1 MATREPETGWHGENS
16 DVNHLRGRAFEAT
29 CLAATAFGLVSVLLL
44 LLFVANDAFRPFS
57 ADTGWLA
64 TYAATVLVP
73 LAALAVYYYRLDE
86 PAGEVA
92 YVTSGLPVVGLLLTG
107 GFAVLFIELLS
118 VLEWFALLISL
129 VVAGGLIVAH
139 GRLRPKAALERLAVV
154 LLAPIIT
161 VFGLPPTRFNWFVTD
176 AAAALGLDFGLYYRV
191 ISLREAILMLPFV
204 PTDWVMLLLTLVLPI
219 AGAAG
224 WFVEQRRESR
234 RDGLAVVGMTTVVA
248 VLGVVAGPLLGIG
261 TDVWLLLVTF
271 AVLPLGVYVE
281 GVVRRGEG
289 VRGLAFPIV
298 AVLGVVVGGVVT
310 SALGFAGPDPWL
322 DWGFLTSATSRTAA
336 DAGIYPAM
344 VGSVMMII
352 VIVLTTFPVGVGAAI
367 YLEEYAPSQ
376 GLMGKFVTLIEIN
389 IGNLAGVPSVVYG
402 LLGLALFIRV
412 LQWPQG
418 SIIVAGLAVGLL
430 ILPIVIISA
439 QEAIRS
445 VPDSFRQA
453 SYGMGATRWQTIRQV
468 VLPEALPGILTGTI
482 LALGRAI
489 GETAPLLMIGAAASV
504 RLAPNSFFDVA
515 SMMPRQ
521 IFSWSSELDP
531 AFRHGVLAA
540 GVITLL
546 AVLLVMN
553 ATAIVIRNRYQRTG

>member
-57 ADTGWLA
+57 ADAGWLA

-129 VVAGGLIVAH
+129 VVAVGLIAAH

-154 LLAPIIT
+154 LLAPIVT
-161 VFGLPPTRFNWFVTD
+161 VFGLPPTSFNRFVTD
-176 AAAALGLDFGLYYRV
+176 TAAALGLDFGLYYRV
-191 ISLREAILMLPFV
+191 ISLREAIMMLPFV
-204 PTDWVMLLLTLVLPI
+204 PTDWVMLLLTLVLPV

-234 RDGLAVVGMTTVVA
+234 RDGLAVVGMTTAAA
-248 VLGVVAGPLLGIG
+248 VLGVVVGPLLGIG
-261 TDVWLLLVTF
+261 TDVWLLIVTF

-281 GVVRRGEG
+281 GVLRRGEG
-289 VRGLAFPIV
+289 VRGLAFPV
-298 AVLGVVVGGVVT
+298 AAVLGVVVGSVVT
-310 SALGFAGPDPWL
+310 GALGFAGPDPWL

-504 RLAPNSFFDVA
+504 RLAPNSFFDVG

>member
-1 MATREPETGWHGENS
+1 MATRKPETGWHGEQS

-29 CLAATAFGLVSVLLL
+29 CLALTAFGLVSVLLL

-57 ADTGWLA
+57 ADVGWLA
-64 TYAATVLVP
+64 TYAVTVVVP
-73 LAALAVYYYRLDE
+73 LAALAVYYFRLDE

-129 VVAGGLIVAH
+129 VVAAGLIVAH
-139 GRLRPKAALERLAVV
+139 GRLRPKAALERLGVV
-154 LLAPIIT
+154 LLAPVVT
-161 VFGLPPTRFNWFVTD
+161 VFGLPPTRFNRFVTD
-176 AAAALGLDFGLYYRV
+176 TAAALGLDFGLYYRV
-191 ISLREAILMLPFV
+191 ISLREAIMMLPFV
-204 PTDWVMLLLTLVLPI
+204 PTDWVMLLLTLVLPV

-224 WFVEQRRESR
+224 WFIEQRRESR
-234 RDGLAVVGMTTVVA
+234 RDGLAVVGVTTAVA

-289 VRGLAFPIV
+289 VRGLAFPAV
-298 AVLGVVVGGVVT
+298 AVLGVFVGGVIT
-310 SALGFAGPDPWL
+310 GALGFAGPDPWL

-336 DAGIYPAM
+336 EAGIYPAM

-367 YLEEYAPSQ
+367 YLEEYAPSK
-376 GLMGKFVTLIEIN
+376 GLLGKFVTLIEIN

-418 SIIVAGLAVGLL
+418 SVIVAGLAVGLL

-531 AFRHGVLAA
+531 SFRHGVLAA

>member
-57 ADTGWLA
+57 ADAGWLA
-64 TYAATVLVP
+64 TYAATVVVP

-161 VFGLPPTRFNWFVTD
+161 VFGLPPARFNWFVTD

-234 RDGLAVVGMTTVVA
+234 RDGLTVVGLTTAVA

-261 TDVWLLLVTF
+261 TDVWLLIVTF

-289 VRGLAFPIV
+289 VRGLAFPVV

-310 SALGFAGPDPWL
+310 GALGFAGPDPWL

>member
-1 MATREPETGWHGENS
+1 MATTDQSGRWHGEDS
-16 DVNHLRGRAFEAT
+16 EVNHLRGRAFEAT
-29 CLAATAFGLVSVLLL
+29 CLAATALGLVSVLIL

-57 ADTGWLA
+57 ADIGWIA
-64 TYAATVLVP
+64 TYAVTVLVP
-73 LAALAVYYYRLDE
+73 LAALTVFYYRLDD

-107 GFAVLFIELLS
+107 GFVVLFTELLT
-118 VLEWFALLISL
+118 VLEWFALVLSL
-129 VVAGGLIVAH
+129 AAAVGVIVAH
-139 GRLRPKAALERLAVV
+139 GRYRSGVALERLAVLV
-154 LLAPIIT
+154 LAPL
-161 VFGLPPTRFNWFVTD
+161 VAVLGAPPVEFNYFVTD
-176 AAAALGLDFGLYYRV
+176 TAAALGLDVGLYYRV
-191 ISLREAILMLPFV
+191 ISLREAIMMLPFV
-204 PTDWVMLLLTLVLPI
+204 PTDWMMLLATLVLPV
-219 AGAAG
+219 AGLGG
-224 WFVEQRRESR
+224 WFVGNRRESR
-234 RDGLAVVGMTTVVA
+234 RDGWTAVGLTTVTALAGLVS
-248 VLGVVAGPLLGIG
+248 GPLVGVG
-261 TDVWLLLVTF
+261 VEGWLLLVTF
-271 AVLPLGVYVE
+271 VALPIGIYVE
-281 GVVRRGEG
+281 GVVRRDEG
-289 VRGLAFPIV
+289 RAGLVFPVV
-298 AVLGVVVGGVVT
+298 AVLGVFLGSLLVG
-310 SALGFAGPDPWL
+310 ALGFAGPEPWL
-322 DWGFLTSATSRTAA
+322 DWGFLTSAHSRTPA

-352 VIVLTTFPVGVGAAI
+352 VIVLSTFPVGVGAAI
-367 YLEEYAPSQ
+367 YLEEYAPSS
-376 GLMGKFVTLIEIN
+376 GWMGKFVTLVEIN

-402 LLGLALFIRV
+402 LLGLALFIRI
-412 LQWPQG
+412 LEWPQG
-418 SIIVAGLAVGLL
+418 SVIVAGLAVGLL
-430 ILPIVIISA
+430 ILPIIIISA

-504 RLAPNSFFDVA
+504 RLAPNGFFDVA

-553 ATAIVIRNRYQRTG
+553 GTAIVIRNRYQRQE

>member
-1 MATREPETGWHGENS
+1 MATREPETGWHGEDS

-57 ADTGWLA
+57 ADAGWLA

-129 VVAGGLIVAH
+129 VVAGGLIAAH

-191 ISLREAILMLPFV
+191 ISLREAIMMLPFV
-204 PTDWVMLLLTLVLPI
+204 PTDWVMLLLTLVLPV

-234 RDGLAVVGMTTVVA
+234 RDGLAVVGLTTAVA
-248 VLGVVAGPLLGIG
+248 VVGVVAGPLLGIG
-261 TDVWLLLVTF
+261 TDVWLLVVTF

-281 GVVRRGEG
+281 GVLRRGEG
-289 VRGLAFPIV
+289 VRGLAFPV
-298 AVLGVVVGGVVT
+298 AAVLGVVVGSVVT
-310 SALGFAGPDPWL
+310 GALGFAGPDPWL

-418 SIIVAGLAVGLL
+418 SVIVAGLAVGLL

-531 AFRHGVLAA
+531 SFRHGVLAA

>member
-29 CLAATAFGLVSVLLL
+29 CLAATAFGLVSVMLL

-57 ADTGWLA
+57 ADAGWLA

-139 GRLRPKAALERLAVV
+139 GRLRPKAALERLGVV
-154 LLAPIIT
+154 FLSPVIT

-234 RDGLAVVGMTTVVA
+234 RDGLTVVGLTTAVA

-261 TDVWLLLVTF
+261 TDVWLLIVTF

-289 VRGLAFPIV
+289 VRGLAFPV
-298 AVLGVVVGGVVT
+298 VGVLGVVVGGVVT
-310 SALGFAGPDPWL
+310 GALGFAGPDPWL

>member
-1 MATREPETGWHGENS
+1 MATTEPDVDWHGDDS
-16 DVNHLRGRAFEAT
+16 SVNHLRGRAFEAA

-44 LLFVANDAFRPFS
+44 LLFVANDAFRPLS
-57 ADTGWLA
+57 ADSGWLL
-64 TYAATVLVP
+64 TYAATVLAP

-92 YVTSGLPVVGLLLTG
+92 YVTSGLPVVGVLLTG
-107 GFAVLFIELLS
+107 GFAVMFIELLS
-118 VLEWFALLISL
+118 ILEWFALVTSL
-129 VVAGGLIVAH
+129 VAAGGLIVAH
-139 GRLRPKAALERLAVV
+139 GRLRPNAALERLVV
-154 LLAPIIT
+154 LFGAPVVT
-161 VFGLPPTRFNWFVTD
+161 VLGTPPAQFNWLVTD
-176 AAAALGLDFGLYYRV
+176 LAAALGVDFGLYHRV
-191 ISLREAILMLPFV
+191 ISLREVLLRLPYV
-204 PTDWVMLLLTLVLPI
+204 PTNWLLLLGTLVAPLAV
-219 AGAAG
+219 AGG
-224 WFVEQRRESR
+224 VFVARRRDSR
-234 RDGLAVVGMTTVVA
+234 RAGFAVVGATLVGA
-248 VLGVVAGPLLGIG
+248 LAGLVTGPALGIG
-261 TDVWLLLVTF
+261 YGGWMLLVAF
-271 AVLPLGVYVE
+271 VALPVGIYVE
-281 GVVRRGEG
+281 GVVRRREG
-289 VRGLAFPIV
+289 VRGLAFPVI
-298 AVLGVVVGGVVT
+298 AVLGVAVGSVVVD
-310 SALGFAGPDPWL
+310 AAGFAGPDSWL

-344 VGSVMMII
+344 VGSIMMII
-352 VIVLTTFPVGVGAAI
+352 VIVLATFPVGVGAAI
-367 YLEEYAPSQ
+367 YLEEYAPSE
-376 GLMGKFVTLIEIN
+376 GAMGKFVTLVEIN

-402 LLGLALFIRV
+402 LLGLALFIRIV
-412 LQWPQG
+412 QWPQG
-418 SIIVAGLAVGLL
+418 SIVVAGLAVGLL

-504 RLAPNSFFDVA
+504 RLAPNGFFDVA

-521 IFSWSSELDP
+521 IYSWSSELEP

-553 ATAIVIRNRYQRTG
+553 ATAIVIRNRYQRE

>member
-1 MATREPETGWHGENS
+1 MATRKPETGWHGENS

-29 CLAATAFGLVSVLLL
+29 CLAATAFGLVSVLIL

-57 ADTGWLA
+57 ADAGWLA
-64 TYAATVLVP
+64 TYAATVVVP
-73 LAALAVYYYRLDE
+73 LAALAVYYYLLDE

-107 GFAVLFIELLS
+107 GFAVLFIELIS
-118 VLEWFALLISL
+118 VLGWFALLISL
-129 VVAGGLIVAH
+129 AVAAGLIVAH
-139 GRLRPKAALERLAVV
+139 GRLRPKAALERLGVV
-154 LLAPIIT
+154 FLAPVIT
-161 VFGLPPTRFNWFVTD
+161 VFGLPPIWFNSFVTD

-191 ISLREAILMLPFV
+191 ISLREAIMMLPFV

-234 RDGLAVVGMTTVVA
+234 RDGLAVVGMTTAVA
-248 VLGVVAGPLLGIG
+248 VLGPVAGPLLGIG
-261 TDVWLLLVTF
+261 TEVWLLLVTF
-271 AVLPLGVYVE
+271 AALPLGVYVE
-281 GVVRRGEG
+281 GVIRRGEG
-289 VRGLAFPIV
+289 VRGLAFPVV
-298 AVLGVVVGGVVT
+298 AVLGVAAGAVAT
-310 SALGFAGPDPWL
+310 SALGFAGPNPWL

-336 DAGIYPAM
+336 DAGIYPSM

-418 SIIVAGLAVGLL
+418 SVIVAGLAVGLL

>member
-1 MATREPETGWHGENS
+1 MATRESETGWHGEQS

-57 ADTGWLA
+57 ADVGWLA

-118 VLEWFALLISL
+118 VLEWFALLVSL
-129 VVAGGLIVAH
+129 VVAAGLIVAH
-139 GRLRPKAALERLAVV
+139 GRLRPKAALERLGVV
-154 LLAPIIT
+154 LFAPILT
-161 VFGLPPTRFNWFVTD
+161 VFGLPPTQFNAFVTD
-176 AAAALGLDFGLYYRV
+176 AAAALGLGFGLYFRV
-191 ISLREAILMLPFV
+191 ISLREAIMLLPFV
-204 PTDWVMLLLTLVLPI
+204 PADWVMLLLTLVLPA
-219 AGAAG
+219 AGVAG
-224 WFVEQRRESR
+224 WFVGQRRESR
-234 RDGLAVVGMTTVVA
+234 RDGLVVVGLTTAVA
-248 VLGVVAGPLLGIG
+248 VLGVVAGPLLGLG

-271 AVLPLGVYVE
+271 AVLPLGIYVE
-281 GVVRRGEG
+281 GVIRRGEG
-289 VRGLAFPIV
+289 VRGLAFPVV
-298 AVLGVVVGGVVT
+298 AVLGVVVGSVVT
-310 SALGFAGPDPWL
+310 GALGFAGPDPWL

-367 YLEEYAPSQ
+367 YLEEYAPSK
-376 GLMGKFVTLIEIN
+376 GLLGKFVTLIEIN

-418 SIIVAGLAVGLL
+418 SVIVAGLAVGLL

-531 AFRHGVLAA
+531 SFRHGVLAA

>member
-57 ADTGWLA
+57 ADAGWLA

-73 LAALAVYYYRLDE
+73 LAVLAVYYYRLDE

-129 VVAGGLIVAH
+129 VVAAGLIVAH
-139 GRLRPKAALERLAVV
+139 GRLRPKAALERLGVV
-154 LLAPIIT
+154 LLTPIIT

-176 AAAALGLDFGLYYRV
+176 MAAALGLDFGLYYRV
-191 ISLREAILMLPFV
+191 ISLREAIMMLPFV
-204 PTDWVMLLLTLVLPI
+204 PTDWVMLILTLVLPV
-219 AGAAG
+219 AGVAG

-234 RDGLAVVGMTTVVA
+234 RDGLAVVGVTTAAA

-271 AVLPLGVYVE
+271 AALPLGVYVE
-281 GVVRRGEG
+281 GVLRRGEG
-289 VRGLAFPIV
+289 VRGLAFPVV
-298 AVLGVVVGGVVT
+298 AVVGVAAGAVVT
-310 SALGFAGPDPWL
+310 GALGFAGPDPWL

-376 GLMGKFVTLIEIN
+376 GLTGKFVTLIEIN

-418 SIIVAGLAVGLL
+418 SVIVAGLAVGLL

>member
-57 ADTGWLA
+57 ADAGWLA

-234 RDGLAVVGMTTVVA
+234 RDGLAVVGMTTIVA

-261 TDVWLLLVTF
+261 TDVWLLIVTF

-289 VRGLAFPIV
+289 VRGLAFPVV

-310 SALGFAGPDPWL
+310 GALGFAGPDPWL

-376 GLMGKFVTLIEIN
+376 GWMGKFVTLIEIN

>member
-57 ADTGWLA
+57 ADAGWLA

-191 ISLREAILMLPFV
+191 ISLREAIMMLPFV
-204 PTDWVMLLLTLVLPI
+204 PTDWVMLLLTLVLPV

-234 RDGLAVVGMTTVVA
+234 RDGLAVVGLTTAVA
-248 VLGVVAGPLLGIG
+248 VVGVVAGPLLGIG
-261 TDVWLLLVTF
+261 TDVWLLVVTF

-281 GVVRRGEG
+281 GVLRRGEG
-289 VRGLAFPIV
+289 VRGLAFPV
-298 AVLGVVVGGVVT
+298 AAVLGVVVGSVVT
-310 SALGFAGPDPWL
+310 GALGFAGPDPWL

-336 DAGIYPAM
+336 DAGIYPSM

-418 SIIVAGLAVGLL
+418 SVIVAGLAVGLL

-504 RLAPNSFFDVA
+504 RLAPNSFFDVS

>member
-29 CLAATAFGLVSVLLL
+29 CLAATAFGLVSVMLL

-57 ADTGWLA
+57 ADAGWLA

-139 GRLRPKAALERLAVV
+139 SRLRPKAALERLGVV
-154 LLAPIIT
+154 FLSPVIT

-204 PTDWVMLLLTLVLPI
+204 PTDWVMLLLTLVLPV

-224 WFVEQRRESR
+224 WFVKQRRESR
-234 RDGLAVVGMTTVVA
+234 RDGLAVVGLTTAVA

-261 TDVWLLLVTF
+261 TDVWLLIVTF

-289 VRGLAFPIV
+289 VRGLAFPV
-298 AVLGVVVGGVVT
+298 VGVLGVVVGGVVT
-310 SALGFAGPDPWL
+310 GALGFAGPDPWL

>member
-57 ADTGWLA
+57 ADAGWLA

-129 VVAGGLIVAH
+129 VVSGGLIVAH

-191 ISLREAILMLPFV
+191 ISLREAIMMLPFV
-204 PTDWVMLLLTLVLPI
+204 PTDWVMLLLTLVLPV

-234 RDGLAVVGMTTVVA
+234 RDGLAVVGLTAAVA

-261 TDVWLLLVTF
+261 TDVWLLIVTF

-281 GVVRRGEG
+281 GVLRRGEG
-289 VRGLAFPIV
+289 VRGLAFPV
-298 AVLGVVVGGVVT
+298 AAVLGVVVGSVVT
-310 SALGFAGPDPWL
+310 GALGFAGPDPWL

-336 DAGIYPAM
+336 DAGIYPSM

-418 SIIVAGLAVGLL
+418 SVIVAGLAVGLL

-531 AFRHGVLAA
+531 SFRHGVLAA

>member
-1 MATREPETGWHGENS
+1 MATEQGNWYGDDSKVEN
-16 DVNHLRGRAFEAT
+16 LRGRAFEAT
-29 CLAATAFGLVSVLLL
+29 CLAATAFGLVSVLILL
-44 LLFVANDAFRPFS
+44 LYVARDAFRPFS
-57 ADTGWLA
+57 ADVGWHV
-64 TYAATVLVP
+64 TYAVTLLVP
-73 LAALAVYYYRLDE
+73 LAALVVYYYRSDE

-92 YVTSGLPVVGLLLTG
+92 YVTSGLPIVGLLLTG
-107 GFAVLFIELLS
+107 GFVVVFTELLT
-118 VLEWFALLISL
+118 VLEWFAL
-129 VVAGGLIVAH
+129 VVSAAVALGLIVAH
-139 GRLRPKAALERLAVV
+139 GRLRPKAPLERLLVALAAPVV
-154 LLAPIIT
+154 TLLGT
-161 VFGLPPTRFNWFVTD
+161 PPAQFNWLFNDLTGV
-176 AAAALGLDFGLYYRV
+176 LGLGVELNHQV
-191 ISLREAILMLPFV
+191 ISLRQAITMLPFA
-204 PTDWVMLLLTLVLPI
+204 PTDWVMLLLTLVLPLAA
-219 AGAAG
+219 AGG
-224 WFVEQRRESR
+224 WFVGKRRESR
-234 RDGLAVVGMTTVVA
+234 RDGIAVVALTTVVA
-248 VLGVVAGPLLGIG
+248 AFGLVAGPLLGVG
-261 TDVWLLLVTF
+261 VEGWVLLATF
-271 AVLPLGVYVE
+271 TGLPVGIYVE
-281 GVVRRGEG
+281 GVVRRDEG
-289 VRGLAFPIV
+289 RAGLAFPAV
-298 AVLGVVVGGVVT
+298 AVLGVLAGSVAVD
-310 SALGFAGPDPWL
+310 ALGFSGPDAWL
-322 DWGFLTSATSRTAA
+322 DWGFLVSAASRTPA

-352 VIVLTTFPVGVGAAI
+352 VIVLTTFPAGVGAAI
-367 YLEEYAPSQ
+367 YLEEYAPSK
-376 GLMGKFVTLIEIN
+376 GPMGKLVTLIEIN

-418 SIIVAGLAVGLL
+418 SVIVAGLAVGLL

>member
-57 ADTGWLA
+57 ADAGWLA

-129 VVAGGLIVAH
+129 VVAGGLIAAH

-191 ISLREAILMLPFV
+191 ISLREAIMMLPFV
-204 PTDWVMLLLTLVLPI
+204 PTDWVMLLLTLVLPV

-234 RDGLAVVGMTTVVA
+234 RDGLAVVGLTTAVA
-248 VLGVVAGPLLGIG
+248 VVGVVAGPLLGIG
-261 TDVWLLLVTF
+261 TDVWLLVVTF

-281 GVVRRGEG
+281 GVLRRGEG
-289 VRGLAFPIV
+289 VRGLAFPV
-298 AVLGVVVGGVVT
+298 AAVLGVVVGSVVT
-310 SALGFAGPDPWL
+310 GALGFAGPDPWL

-418 SIIVAGLAVGLL
+418 SVIVAGLAVGLL

-531 AFRHGVLAA
+531 SFRHGVLAA

>member
-1 MATREPETGWHGENS
+1 MATREPETGWHGEQS
-16 DVNHLRGRAFEAT
+16 DVNHLRGSAFEAT

-57 ADTGWLA
+57 ADAGWLA

-129 VVAGGLIVAH
+129 VVAVGLIVAH
-139 GRLRPKAALERLAVV
+139 GRLRPRAALERLVVV

-191 ISLREAILMLPFV
+191 ISLREAIMMLPFV
-204 PTDWVMLLLTLVLPI
+204 PTDWVMLLLTLVLPV
-219 AGAAG
+219 AGVAG

-234 RDGLAVVGMTTVVA
+234 RDGLAVVGMTTAVA

-271 AVLPLGVYVE
+271 AALPLGVYVE

-289 VRGLAFPIV
+289 VRGLAFPVV
-298 AVLGVVVGGVVT
+298 AVLGVIVGGVIT
-310 SALGFAGPDPWL
+310 GALGFAGPDPWL

-367 YLEEYAPSQ
+367 YLEEYAPSK
-376 GLMGKFVTLIEIN
+376 GLMGRVVTLIEIN

-418 SIIVAGLAVGLL
+418 SVIVAGLAVGLL

>member
-1 MATREPETGWHGENS
+1 MATRKPDTGWHGENS

-29 CLAATAFGLVSVLLL
+29 CLALTAFGLVSVLLL
-44 LLFVANDAFRPFS
+44 LLFVASDAFRPLS
-57 ADTGWLA
+57 ADVGWLA
-64 TYAATVLVP
+64 TYAVIVVVP

-118 VLEWFALLISL
+118 VLEWFALLVSL
-129 VVAGGLIVAH
+129 VVAVGLIAAH

-154 LLAPIIT
+154 LLAPVVT
-161 VFGLPPTRFNWFVTD
+161 VFGLPPTRFNRFVTD
-176 AAAALGLDFGLYYRV
+176 VAAALGLDFGLYYRV
-191 ISLREAILMLPFV
+191 ISLREAIMMLPFV
-204 PTDWVMLLLTLVLPI
+204 PTDWVMLLLTLVLPV

-224 WFVEQRRESR
+224 WFVKQRRESR
-234 RDGLAVVGMTTVVA
+234 RDGLAVVGLTTVA
-248 VLGVVAGPLLGIG
+248 TALGVIAGPLLGIG
-261 TDVWLLLVTF
+261 TDVWLLMVTF
-271 AVLPLGVYVE
+271 AALPLGVYVE
-281 GVVRRGEG
+281 GVLRRGEG
-289 VRGLAFPIV
+289 VRGLAFPVV
-298 AVLGVVVGGVVT
+298 AVLGVVAGSVVT
-310 SALGFAGPDPWL
+310 GALGFAGPDPWL

-504 RLAPNSFFDVA
+504 RLAPNSFFDVG

-521 IFSWSSELDP
+521 IFSWSSELEP

>member
-1 MATREPETGWHGENS
+1 MATREPETGWYGENS

-57 ADTGWLA
+57 ADAGWLA

-118 VLEWFALLISL
+118 VLEWFALLVSL
-129 VVAGGLIVAH
+129 VVAVGLIAAH

-154 LLAPIIT
+154 LLAPVVT
-161 VFGLPPTRFNWFVTD
+161 VFGLPPTRFNRFVTD
-176 AAAALGLDFGLYYRV
+176 AAAALGLDFGLYVRV
-191 ISLREAILMLPFV
+191 ISLREAIMMLPFV
-204 PTDWVMLLLTLVLPI
+204 PTDWVMLLLTLVLPV

-234 RDGLAVVGMTTVVA
+234 RDGIAVVGLTAVVA
-248 VLGVVAGPLLGIG
+248 VLGVIAGPLLGIG
-261 TDVWLLLVTF
+261 TDVWLLIVTF
-271 AVLPLGVYVE
+271 AALPLGVYVE
-281 GVVRRGEG
+281 GVLRRGEG
-289 VRGLAFPIV
+289 TRGLAFPVV
-298 AVLGVVVGGVVT
+298 AVLGVVAGSVVT
-310 SALGFAGPDPWL
+310 GALGFAGPDPWL

-504 RLAPNSFFDVA
+504 RLAPNSFFDVG

-521 IFSWSSELDP
+521 IFSWSSELEP

>member
-1 MATREPETGWHGENS
+1 MATREPETGWHGEQS

-57 ADTGWLA
+57 ADSGWLA
-64 TYAATVLVP
+64 TYAVTVVVP

-118 VLEWFALLISL
+118 VLEWFALLVSL
-129 VVAGGLIVAH
+129 VVAVGLIVAH
-139 GRLRPKAALERLAVV
+139 GRLRPKAALERLVVV

-191 ISLREAILMLPFV
+191 ISLREAIMMLPFV
-204 PTDWVMLLLTLVLPI
+204 PTDWVMLLLTLVLPV

-224 WFVEQRRESR
+224 WFIEQRRESR
-234 RDGLAVVGMTTVVA
+234 RDGLAVVGVTTAVA
-248 VLGVVAGPLLGIG
+248 VLGVVAGPLLGVG

-289 VRGLAFPIV
+289 VRGLAFPVV
-298 AVLGVVVGGVVT
+298 AVLGVIVGVVVT
-310 SALGFAGPDPWL
+310 GALGFAGPDPWL

-367 YLEEYAPSQ
+367 YLEEYAPSK
-376 GLMGKFVTLIEIN
+376 GLMGRVVTLIEIN

-418 SIIVAGLAVGLL
+418 SVIVAGLAVGLL

-504 RLAPNSFFDVA
+504 RLAPNSFFDVS

>member
-29 CLAATAFGLVSVLLL
+29 CLAATAFGLVSVMLL

-57 ADTGWLA
+57 ADAGWLA
-64 TYAATVLVP
+64 TYAATVVVP

-139 GRLRPKAALERLAVV
+139 GRLRPKAALERLGVV
-154 LLAPIIT
+154 FLSPVIT

-191 ISLREAILMLPFV
+191 ISLREAIMLLPFV
-204 PTDWVMLLLTLVLPI
+204 PTDWAMLLLTLVLPV

-224 WFVEQRRESR
+224 WFVKQRRESR
-234 RDGLAVVGMTTVVA
+234 RDGLAVVGMTTAVA

-261 TDVWLLLVTF
+261 TDVWLLIVTF

-281 GVVRRGEG
+281 GVIRRGEG
-289 VRGLAFPIV
+289 VCGLAFPVV

-310 SALGFAGPDPWL
+310 GALGFAGPDPWL

-531 AFRHGVLAA
+531 SFRHGVLAA

>member
-29 CLAATAFGLVSVLLL
+29 CLAATAFGLVSVMLL

-57 ADTGWLA
+57 ADAGWLA
-64 TYAATVLVP
+64 TYAATVVVP

-234 RDGLAVVGMTTVVA
+234 RDGLTVVGLTTAVA

-261 TDVWLLLVTF
+261 TDVWLLIVTF

-281 GVVRRGEG
+281 GVLRRGEG
-289 VRGLAFPIV
+289 VRGLAFPVV

-310 SALGFAGPDPWL
+310 GALGFAGPDPWL

-531 AFRHGVLAA
+531 SFRHGVLAA

>member
-29 CLAATAFGLVSVLLL
+29 CLAATAFGLVSVMLL

-57 ADTGWLA
+57 ADAGWLA
-64 TYAATVLVP
+64 TYAATVVVP

-139 GRLRPKAALERLAVV
+139 GRLRPKAALERLGVV
-154 LLAPIIT
+154 FLSPVIT

-191 ISLREAILMLPFV
+191 ISLREAIMLLPFV
-204 PTDWVMLLLTLVLPI
+204 PTDWVMLLLTLVLPV

-224 WFVEQRRESR
+224 WFVKQRRESR
-234 RDGLAVVGMTTVVA
+234 RDGLAVVGMTTAVA

-261 TDVWLLLVTF
+261 TDVWLLIVTF

-281 GVVRRGEG
+281 GVIRRGEG
-289 VRGLAFPIV
+289 VRGLAFPVV

-310 SALGFAGPDPWL
+310 GALGFAGPDPWL

-531 AFRHGVLAA
+531 SFRHGVLAA

>member
-1 MATREPETGWHGENS
+1 M
-16 DVNHLRGRAFEAT
+16 
-29 CLAATAFGLVSVLLL
+29 
-44 LLFVANDAFRPFS
+44 
-57 ADTGWLA
+57 
-64 TYAATVLVP
+64 P
-73 LAALAVYYYRLDE
+73 LAVLAVYYYRLDE

-191 ISLREAILMLPFV
+191 ISLREAIMMLPFV
-204 PTDWVMLLLTLVLPI
+204 PTDWVMLLLTLVLPV

-234 RDGLAVVGMTTVVA
+234 RDGLAVVGLTAAVA

-261 TDVWLLLVTF
+261 TDVWLLIVTF

-281 GVVRRGEG
+281 GVLRRGEG
-289 VRGLAFPIV
+289 VRGLAFPV
-298 AVLGVVVGGVVT
+298 AAVLGVVVGSVVT
-310 SALGFAGPDPWL
+310 GALGFAGPDPWL

-336 DAGIYPAM
+336 DAGIYPSM

-418 SIIVAGLAVGLL
+418 SVIVAGLAVGLL

-531 AFRHGVLAA
+531 SFRHGVLAA

>member
-1 MATREPETGWHGENS
+1 MATREPETGWHGEQS

-44 LLFVANDAFRPFS
+44 LLFVANDALRPFS
-57 ADTGWLA
+57 ADAGWLA
-64 TYAATVLVP
+64 TYAATVVVP

-129 VVAGGLIVAH
+129 VVAAGLIVAH
-139 GRLRPKAALERLAVV
+139 GRLRPKAALERLGVV

-191 ISLREAILMLPFV
+191 ISLREAIMMLPFV
-204 PTDWVMLLLTLVLPI
+204 PTDWVMLLLTLVLPV

-224 WFVEQRRESR
+224 WFVKQRRESR
-234 RDGLAVVGMTTVVA
+234 RDGLAVVGLTTTAA

-289 VRGLAFPIV
+289 VRGLAFPVV
-298 AVLGVVVGGVVT
+298 AVVGVAAGAVVT
-310 SALGFAGPDPWL
+310 GALGFAGPDPWL

-367 YLEEYAPSQ
+367 YLEEYAPSK

-418 SIIVAGLAVGLL
+418 SVIVAGLAVGLL

>member
-57 ADTGWLA
+57 ADAGWLA
-64 TYAATVLVP
+64 TYAATVVVP

-154 LLAPIIT
+154 FLSPVIT
-161 VFGLPPTRFNWFVTD
+161 MFGLPPTRFNWFVTD
-176 AAAALGLDFGLYYRV
+176 TAAALGLDFGLYYRV

-224 WFVEQRRESR
+224 WFVEKRRESR

-248 VLGVVAGPLLGIG
+248 VLGLVAGPLLGIG
-261 TDVWLLLVTF
+261 TEVWLLLVTF
-271 AVLPLGVYVE
+271 AALPLGVYVE
-281 GVVRRGEG
+281 GVIRRSEG
-289 VRGLAFPIV
+289 VRGLAFPVV
-298 AVLGVVVGGVVT
+298 AVLGVAAGAVAT
-310 SALGFAGPDPWL
+310 SALGFAGPNPWL

>member
-57 ADTGWLA
+57 ADAGWLA

-191 ISLREAILMLPFV
+191 ISLREAIMMLPFV
-204 PTDWVMLLLTLVLPI
+204 PTDWVMLLLTLVLPV

-234 RDGLAVVGMTTVVA
+234 RDGLAVVGLTAAVA

-261 TDVWLLLVTF
+261 TDVWLLIVTF

-281 GVVRRGEG
+281 GVLRRGEG
-289 VRGLAFPIV
+289 VRGLAFPV
-298 AVLGVVVGGVVT
+298 AAVVGVVVGSVVT
-310 SALGFAGPDPWL
+310 GALGFAGPDPWL

-336 DAGIYPAM
+336 DAGIYPSM

-418 SIIVAGLAVGLL
+418 SVIVAGLAVGLL

-531 AFRHGVLAA
+531 SFRHGVLAA

>member
-1 MATREPETGWHGENS
+1 MATGESQQRWHGEDS

-29 CLAATAFGLVSVLLL
+29 CLAATAFALVAVLVL

-57 ADTGWLA
+57 ADVGWLA
-64 TYAATVLVP
+64 TYVVTVLVP
-73 LAALAVYYYRLDE
+73 LAALAVYYYRLDD

-92 YVTSGLPVVGLLLTG
+92 YVTSGLPVVGLLITG
-107 GFAVLFIELLS
+107 GFAVLFLELLS
-118 VLEWFALLISL
+118 VFEWFALTLSL
-129 VVAGGLIVAH
+129 AVAGGVVVAH
-139 GRLRPKAALERLAVV
+139 GRVRPNAALERLAVV
-154 LLAPIIT
+154 VLAPVAT
-161 VFGLPPTRFNWFVTD
+161 VFGLPPSEFNWLVTD
-176 AAAALGLDFGLYYRV
+176 AASALGLDFGLYYRLS
-191 ISLREAILMLPFV
+191 SLRELVLWLPYI
-204 PTDWVMLLLTLVLPI
+204 PTEWIMLLLSVTVPV

-224 WFVEQRRESR
+224 WFVGERRNDR
-234 RDGLAVVGMTTVVA
+234 RDGLVVVGLTLLAAALGLVV
-248 VLGVVAGPLLGIG
+248 GPLLGVGVLGWI
-261 TDVWLLLVTF
+261 LLVTF
-271 AVLPLGVYVE
+271 ALLPLGVYVE

-289 VRGLAFPIV
+289 TSGLAFPVV
-298 AVLGVVVGGVVT
+298 AVLGVLAGALVVRY
-310 SALGFAGPDPWL
+310 AGFAAPDPWL
-322 DWGFLTSATSRTAA
+322 DWGFLTSVHSRTAA

-344 VGSVMMII
+344 VGSVMMLI
-352 VIVLTTFPVGVGAAI
+352 VIVLSTFPVGVGAAI
-367 YLEEYAPSQ
+367 YLEEYAPSS
-376 GLMGKFVTLIEIN
+376 GWGGRFVTLVEIN

-402 LLGLALFIRV
+402 LLGLALFIRI
-412 LQWPQG
+412 LTWPQG
-418 SIIVAGLAVGLL
+418 SVIVAGLAVGLL

-439 QEAIRS
+439 QEAVRS

-468 VLPEALPGILTGTI
+468 VLPEAMPGILTGTI

-504 RLAPNSFFDVA
+504 RLAPNGFFDTS

-521 IFSWSSELDP
+521 IYSWSSELEP

-553 ATAIVIRNRYQRTG
+553 ATAIVIRNRYQRQG

>member
-44 LLFVANDAFRPFS
+44 LLFVVNDAFRPFS
-57 ADTGWLA
+57 ADAGWLA

-129 VVAGGLIVAH
+129 VVAAGLIVAH
-139 GRLRPKAALERLAVV
+139 GRLRPKAALERLGVV
-154 LLAPIIT
+154 LLTPIIT

-176 AAAALGLDFGLYYRV
+176 MASALGLDFGLYYRV
-191 ISLREAILMLPFV
+191 ISLREAIMMLPFV
-204 PTDWVMLLLTLVLPI
+204 PADWVMLLLTLVLPV

-234 RDGLAVVGMTTVVA
+234 RDGLAVVGVTTAAA

-271 AVLPLGVYVE
+271 AALPLGVYVE
-281 GVVRRGEG
+281 GVLRRGEG
-289 VRGLAFPIV
+289 VRGLAFPVV
-298 AVLGVVVGGVVT
+298 AVVGVAAGAVVT
-310 SALGFAGPDPWL
+310 GALGFAGPDPWL

-376 GLMGKFVTLIEIN
+376 GLTGKFVTLIEIN

-418 SIIVAGLAVGLL
+418 SVIVAGLAVGLL